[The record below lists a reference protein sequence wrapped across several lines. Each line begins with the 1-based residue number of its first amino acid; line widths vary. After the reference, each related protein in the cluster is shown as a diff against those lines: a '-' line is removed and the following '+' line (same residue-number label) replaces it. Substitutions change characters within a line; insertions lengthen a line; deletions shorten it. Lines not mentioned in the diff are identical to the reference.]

1 MFKSCLLFIHR
12 WSNYEDAIKYLAQV
26 PKYRMQAT
34 QIAKDEG
41 LLDKQR
47 DKKAN
52 RFKSKEEIKV
62 IFVFDFRKGLGII
75 NYNLTS
81 KLGRVRIKDWM
92 TSNTWV

>member
-1 MFKSCLLFIHR
+1 
-12 WSNYEDAIKYLAQV
+12 
-26 PKYRMQAT
+26 MQAT

-62 IFVFDFRKGLGII
+62 SLFFVFRELGV
-75 NYNLTS
+75 NDLW
-81 KLGRVRIKDWM
+81 L
-92 TSNTWV
+92 

>member
-1 MFKSCLLFIHR
+1 MFAWGYGSKLIYKYFNFFPR

-41 LLDKQR
+41 MLDKK

-52 RFKSKEEIKV
+52 RGKSKEQIKV
-62 IFVFDFRKGLGII
+62 RFLEGNK
-75 NYNLTS
+75 
-81 KLGRVRIKDWM
+81 
-92 TSNTWV
+92 

>member
-1 MFKSCLLFIHR
+1 MSIFSIHR

-52 RFKSKEEIKV
+52 RFKSKEEVKV
-62 IFVFDFRKGLGII
+62 SFLQGQRYSVSEL
-75 NYNLTS
+75 
-81 KLGRVRIKDWM
+81 
-92 TSNTWV
+92 

>member
-1 MFKSCLLFIHR
+1 MFKYSTHR

-52 RFKSKEEIKV
+52 RFKSKEEVKV
-62 IFVFDFRKGLGII
+62 NLCFFEKGSGLM
-75 NYNLTS
+75 N
-81 KLGRVRIKDWM
+81 
-92 TSNTWV
+92 

>member
-1 MFKSCLLFIHR
+1 MFKYSIPR

-62 IFVFDFRKGLGII
+62 SYFFEFFRGTALDVM
-75 NYNLTS
+75 L
-81 KLGRVRIKDWM
+81 L
-92 TSNTWV
+92 

>member
-1 MFKSCLLFIHR
+1 
-12 WSNYEDAIKYLAQV
+12 
-26 PKYRMQAT
+26 MQAT

-62 IFVFDFRKGLGII
+62 SLFVVFRELELMIYCCKIQPC
-75 NYNLTS
+75 
-81 KLGRVRIKDWM
+81 RIKIENSM
-92 TSNTWV
+92 SSNTF